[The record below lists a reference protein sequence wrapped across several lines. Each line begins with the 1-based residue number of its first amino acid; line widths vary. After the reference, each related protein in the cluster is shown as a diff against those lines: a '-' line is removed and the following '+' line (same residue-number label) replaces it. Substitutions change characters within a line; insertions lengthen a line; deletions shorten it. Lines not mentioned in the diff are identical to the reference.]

1 MKKIFT
7 SPNLTHCDMVRTVL
21 DQAGI
26 VSELKNEY
34 ASRATAGLGT
44 LPFAWPEI
52 WVDDTDAPAA
62 EAALARAQLS
72 FLNEGGAAE

>member
-1 MKKIFT
+1 MIKIFT
-7 SPNLTHCDMVRTVL
+7 SPNLTHCDMVRAVL
-21 DQAGI
+21 DEAGI

-34 ASRATAGLGT
+34 VARATAGLGT
-44 LPFAWPEI
+44 HPFAV

-62 EAALARAQLS
+62 EAALARARLS